1 MGPTYPGLVVGG
13 CEALAHFNGVQGS
26 VACEPWRQLQT
37 DNIIVDHELE
47 ALERW
52 KNAELC
58 KPSTLCY
65 LVPEPTACMLVRDS
79 TNFTYSKCKWIGGKV
94 VGTHCDSWMC
104 CRQDRGCSPITN
116 VCEMWAGAQIVSL
129 SVVSFGSL
137 SRSAAA
143 TSRAEWISVSSSGQD
158 PTARAGNDVRNQTPC

>member
-1 MGPTYPGLVVGG
+1 MVCKAVLRASHGDSCRPIISLSIMSLKLWSAGKMLSSANPAPSATWYLNQQHACWSGTVQILRTANANGL
-13 CEALAHFNGVQGS
+13 
-26 VACEPWRQLQT
+26 
-37 DNIIVDHELE
+37 
-47 ALERW
+47 
-52 KNAELC
+52 
-58 KPSTLCY
+58 
-65 LVPEPTACMLVRDS
+65 
-79 TNFTYSKCKWIGGKV
+79 V